1 MNAAMINVGL
11 MRENRFPIRNATA
24 HTYACVTGVA
34 KGRSGQRQRKWQSAR
49 VLRYSPIILISTRL
63 RRPPSNSP

>member
-24 HTYACVTGVA
+24 HTFSLEPVPT
-34 KGRSGQRQRKWQSAR
+34 
-49 VLRYSPIILISTRL
+49 
-63 RRPPSNSP
+63 